1 MSVEKAVT
9 AISRIGIGSLTE
21 IFGDERLQRLA
32 ELGIPMKPQNIS
44 EAAVQEI
51 GFDVFKSSQLREGVL
66 NSLSEE
72 KIRNAFNIKNA
83 EINISKL
90 SKFRWGPNTQTKCF
104 LSLFDLNLDDV
115 FVETENPPGFE
126 SCSTIEKPLFDYQ
139 NSIRKQLV
147 SFLDDNTNSRIIAHM
162 PTGSGK
168 TRTSMELVS
177 DFIRNRKQ
185 KDPTL
190 VVWMA
195 HSDEL
200 CEQAA
205 QTFEATWNKLGS
217 EDAGIYR
224 LWGGRPF
231 ETIDF
236 SRPAFLI
243 TSFQTCHAAIMSK
256 RDTRFE
262 KMSQL
267 RNECDL
273 LIVDEA
279 HMSTAPTYQAAI
291 KFLCNQ
297 NTQVIGLTATPG
309 RHHVG
314 GETDQTKELAEFYQ
328 QNKITL
334 GKEII
339 GEFSPIEFLQERGIL
354 SQVDRY
360 SLPSGVDI
368 ELTPKQSRAVSDLLE
383 LPADILREL
392 GDNAKRTSVVASHA
406 LVLGIEQNKQTIIF
420 CPTKENASNLALL
433 LQTKGCSARA
443 ITGETNMRDRR
454 RWIEDFKSGDIRIL
468 TNFGV
473 LTTGF
478 DAPNIEAVIIAR
490 PTTSVVLYS
499 QMVGRGLR
507 GAAVGGS
514 SYCTL
519 IDVVDNIENLPNI
532 PQAFTY
538 FDDFFGDENADS

>member
-1 MSVEKAVT
+1 MSLEKAIL

-21 IFGDERLQRLA
+21 VFGDERLQRLA
-32 ELGIPMKPQNIS
+32 ELGIPMKPQTIS

-51 GFDVFKSSQLREGVL
+51 GFDVFKSSLLREGIL

-72 KIRNAFNIKNA
+72 DIRNAFSISSA
-83 EINISKL
+83 EINIPKL
-90 SKFRWGPNTQTKCF
+90 SKFRWGSNSQTERF
-104 LSLFDLNLDDV
+104 LSLFDLKLEDV
-115 FVETENPPGFE
+115 FTETQSPPGFV
-126 SCSTIEKPLFDYQ
+126 SYSAIEKPLFDYQ

-147 SFLDDNTNSRIIAHM
+147 SFLDDTNNSRIIAHM

-185 KDPTL
+185 QDPTL

-217 EDAGIYR
+217 EDACIYR
-224 LWGGRPF
+224 LWGGRF
-231 ETIDF
+231 LEAIDF

-243 TSFQTCHAAIMSK
+243 TSFQTCHAAMTSK

-262 KMSQL
+262 KMSKL

-297 NTQVIGLTATPG
+297 HTQVIGLTATPG
-309 RHHVG
+309 RHHIG
-314 GETDQTKELAEFYQ
+314 GETDQTKELAVFYQ

-339 GEFSPIEFLQERGIL
+339 GESSPIEFLQERGIL
-354 SQVDRY
+354 SEVERY
-360 SLPSGVDI
+360 TLPSGVDI
-368 ELTPKQSRAVSDLLE
+368 ELTPKQARAVSDLLE
-383 LPADILREL
+383 LPADIPVSYTHLTL
-392 GDNAKRTSVVASHA
+392 
-406 LVLGIEQNKQTIIF
+406 
-420 CPTKENASNLALL
+420 PTKA
-433 LQTKGCSARA
+433 
-443 ITGETNMRDRR
+443 
-454 RWIEDFKSGDIRIL
+454 
-468 TNFGV
+468 
-473 LTTGF
+473 
-478 DAPNIEAVIIAR
+478 
-490 PTTSVVLYS
+490 
-499 QMVGRGLR
+499 
-507 GAAVGGS
+507 
-514 SYCTL
+514 
-519 IDVVDNIENLPNI
+519 
-532 PQAFTY
+532 
-538 FDDFFGDENADS
+538 